1 MFKLG
6 LRAAFGRSRFVRPV
20 IREMEDKD
28 FMQNFMYHIPTK
40 VHFGRGEIGKLAEE
54 IKAWGTRVLLVYGG
68 GSIKRIGLYDRVVGI
83 LNENDIPFM
92 ELGGV
97 DPNPRITSVEEG
109 VKLCREHKLDVLL
122 PVGGGSVIDCAKLI
136 AAGTLS
142 GSVDMWGIV
151 TGKAAI
157 GKVLPVITVLTLAAT
172 GSEMD
177 TSAIITNLETQEKTG
192 PSNPGMRPKV
202 SIMDPE
208 YTFTVSRKQTAAG
221 TADIMSHALEVYFN
235 NNKGAFLQSRF
246 AEAVLKTCV
255 AYGRRACENPEDY
268 EARANLMWAGSWAIN
283 GLLTKGSPVGW
294 SVHAMEHELSAYYD
308 IVHGVGLAVLIPHW
322 LRHML
327 REDNVWKYVEYG
339 VNVWGIEESLPDMEI
354 AERAIE
360 ATGKYFRDM
369 GLPETLRDVGV
380 DDSRFE
386 VMAKRAGAGLGK
398 AFVVMGEGDVLEIYL
413 RAF

>member
-6 LRAAFGRSRFVRPV
+6 LRAAFGRSRFVRPG

-142 GSVDMWGIV
+142 GSDDMWGIV

>member
-1 MFKLG
+1 
-6 LRAAFGRSRFVRPV
+6 
-20 IREMEDKD
+20 
-28 FMQNFMYHIPTK
+28 MQNFMYHIPTK

-142 GSVDMWGIV
+142 GSDDMWGIV

-398 AFVVMGEGDVLEIYL
+398 AFVVMGEGDVLEMYL

>member
-1 MFKLG
+1 
-6 LRAAFGRSRFVRPV
+6 
-20 IREMEDKD
+20 
-28 FMQNFMYHIPTK
+28 MQNFMYHIPTK

-97 DPNPRITSVEEG
+97 DPNPRVTSVEEG

-142 GSVDMWGIV
+142 GSDDMWGIV

-339 VNVWGIEESLPDMEI
+339 VNVWGIDESLPDMEI

>member
-1 MFKLG
+1 M
-6 LRAAFGRSRFVRPV
+6 

-142 GSVDMWGIV
+142 GSDDMWGIV

>member
-1 MFKLG
+1 M
-6 LRAAFGRSRFVRPV
+6 

-142 GSVDMWGIV
+142 GSDDMWGIV

-354 AERAIE
+354 AGRAIE

>member
-1 MFKLG
+1 
-6 LRAAFGRSRFVRPV
+6 
-20 IREMEDKD
+20 
-28 FMQNFMYHIPTK
+28 MQNFMYHIPTK

-54 IKAWGTRVLLVYGG
+54 IKTWGTRVLLVYGG

-142 GSVDMWGIV
+142 GSDDMWGIV

-308 IVHGVGLAVLIPHW
+308 VVHGEGLAVLIPHW

>member
-1 MFKLG
+1 M
-6 LRAAFGRSRFVRPV
+6 

-142 GSVDMWGIV
+142 GSDDMWGIV

-283 GLLTKGSPVGW
+283 GLLTQGSPVGW

>member
-1 MFKLG
+1 M
-6 LRAAFGRSRFVRPV
+6 

-142 GSVDMWGIV
+142 GSDDMWGIV

-398 AFVVMGEGDVLEIYL
+398 AFVVMDEGDVLEIYL

>member
-1 MFKLG
+1 M
-6 LRAAFGRSRFVRPV
+6 

-97 DPNPRITSVEEG
+97 DPNPRVTSVEEG

-142 GSVDMWGIV
+142 GSDDMWGIV

-255 AYGRRACENPEDY
+255 AYGRRACEKPEDY

-308 IVHGVGLAVLIPHW
+308 IVHGEGLAILIPHW

-398 AFVVMGEGDVLEIYL
+398 AFVVMDEGDVLEIYL

>member
-1 MFKLG
+1 M
-6 LRAAFGRSRFVRPV
+6 

-97 DPNPRITSVEEG
+97 DPNPRVTSVEEG

-142 GSVDMWGIV
+142 GSDDMWGIV

-339 VNVWGIEESLPDMEI
+339 VNVWGIDESLPDMEI

>member
-1 MFKLG
+1 
-6 LRAAFGRSRFVRPV
+6 
-20 IREMEDKD
+20 
-28 FMQNFMYHIPTK
+28 MQNFMYHIPTK

-142 GSVDMWGIV
+142 GSDDMWGIV

-354 AERAIE
+354 AGRAIE

>member
-1 MFKLG
+1 M
-6 LRAAFGRSRFVRPV
+6 

-142 GSVDMWGIV
+142 GSDDMWGIV

-255 AYGRRACENPEDY
+255 AYGRRACEKPEDY

-308 IVHGVGLAVLIPHW
+308 IVHGEGLAILIPHW

-398 AFVVMGEGDVLEIYL
+398 AFVVMDEGDVLEIYL

>member
-142 GSVDMWGIV
+142 GSDDMWGIV

-354 AERAIE
+354 AGRAIE
-360 ATGKYFRDM
+360 
-369 GLPETLRDVGV
+369 
-380 DDSRFE
+380 
-386 VMAKRAGAGLGK
+386 
-398 AFVVMGEGDVLEIYL
+398 
-413 RAF
+413 

>member
-1 MFKLG
+1 
-6 LRAAFGRSRFVRPV
+6 
-20 IREMEDKD
+20 
-28 FMQNFMYHIPTK
+28 MQNFMYHIPTK

-142 GSVDMWGIV
+142 GSDDMWGIV

-202 SIMDPE
+202 SIMEPE
-208 YTFTVSRKQTAAG
+208 YTFTESRKQTAAG

-255 AYGRRACENPEDY
+255 AYGHRACEKPEDY

-308 IVHGVGLAVLIPHW
+308 VVHGEGLAVLIPHW

>member
-1 MFKLG
+1 M
-6 LRAAFGRSRFVRPV
+6 

-97 DPNPRITSVEEG
+97 DPNPRVTSVEEG

-142 GSVDMWGIV
+142 GSDDMWGIV

-339 VNVWGIEESLPDMEI
+339 VNVWGIDESLPDMEI

-360 ATGKYFRDM
+360 ATGEYFRDM
-369 GLPETLRDVGV
+369 GLPETLRDAGV
-380 DDSRFE
+380 DDSKFE